1 MNKTISRVT
10 ISIAEYLGLIAGLC
24 LAIVCTIPITLAI
37 MVHEVVR
44 SGRKGR
50 KGRDD
55 NENI

>member
-50 KGRDD
+50 GK
-55 NENI
+55 